1 MPKTTN
7 PNDIHSAADTWSGFI
22 YQGKVALYHVLKLI
36 VEDYANSIDLFL
48 QLDSLEDF
56 AIVNEDISRIVS
68 LHQVKAMKSRRYSE
82 YNEAFQKL
90 VTRLYEYPSE
100 KGAFFHLANPNEKT
114 NMEIKALHPTI
125 DIYQYNTGNYHCSL
139 NEIDT
144 LIDNYISVFL
154 ASNHPERN
162 NLDYRQIVR
171 NCLEDIIVSQ
181 IIGIHAINHNPD
193 GLTIEEGAYYLP
205 IPFTSFLQILN
216 NDQIERLSDSSYF
229 LNSTRRII
237 NIYFTDFI
245 TDREEEYKSNGN
257 ENELTEELKLKLSNY
272 LFQINSLNDIDLV
285 NFIKNLI
292 PNREFK
298 LDNIFDFKDNN
309 IENNGFKRCFL
320 KILFELSKSKTSI
333 NNRLLWEKINDGKR
347 FTPTAILSNSNEL
360 KYECGKI
367 YKNVVENDFEVPYQT
382 DVLITNG
389 LDAESL
395 KNVLNNQFDLPE
407 SYEINKK
414 NNIVK
419 WSEIGLASIYNINKD
434 ELL

>member
-1 MPKTTN
+1 MC
-7 PNDIHSAADTWSGFI
+7 I
-22 YQGKVALYHVLKLI
+22 
-36 VEDYANSIDLFL
+36 
-48 QLDSLEDF
+48 
-56 AIVNEDISRIVS
+56 R
-68 LHQVKAMKSRRYSE
+68 
-82 YNEAFQKL
+82 
-90 VTRLYEYPSE
+90 
-100 KGAFFHLANPNEKT
+100 
-114 NMEIKALHPTI
+114 
-125 DIYQYNTGNYHCSL
+125 
-139 NEIDT
+139 
-144 LIDNYISVFL
+144 
-154 ASNHPERN
+154 
-162 NLDYRQIVR
+162 
-171 NCLEDIIVSQ
+171 
-181 IIGIHAINHNPD
+181 
-193 GLTIEEGAYYLP
+193 
-205 IPFTSFLQILN
+205 
-216 NDQIERLSDSSYF
+216 
-229 LNSTRRII
+229 
-237 NIYFTDFI
+237 
-245 TDREEEYKSNGN
+245 DR
-257 ENELTEELKLKLSNY
+257 
-272 LFQINSLNDIDLV
+272 
-285 NFIKNLI
+285 